1 MFAIVRNCILPTD
14 LYYQVE
20 EHLWVRVNPDGTAT
34 VGLTDVA
41 QTVAGGILH
50 VTFKKMGRDYAR
62 GETVAVIES
71 AKWLGVVRTPLSGR
85 LVAVNERLAQDPGL
99 VNRSPYRAGWLVQ
112 VAPFDLP
119 GELPLL
125 LTGEAAVQAY
135 ERLMAERNLDD
146 CVHCEGY
153 ELP

>member
-1 MFAIVRNCILPTD
+1 MFAVVRNCILPTD
-14 LYYQVE
+14 LYYNVE

-50 VTFKKMGRDYAR
+50 VTFKRTGRDYAR
-62 GETVAVIES
+62 GKTVAVIES
-71 AKWLGVVRTPLSGR
+71 GKWLGVVRTPLSGR
-85 LVAVNERLAQDPGL
+85 LVAVNEGL
-99 VNRSPYRAGWLVQ
+99 VQDARLLNRSPYKAGWLVQ
-112 VAPFDLP
+112 LAPSDLA
-119 GELPLL
+119 GELSML
-125 LTGEAAVQAY
+125 LTGDAAVRAY

-153 ELP
+153 EVP